1 MTTIAVVRKN
11 GYAAIAADTL
21 TKWGTGKE
29 SAAYVANNSKLV
41 RVGDNWLGAAGTATF
56 KLILRDYFAQSGVP
70 ARFDSTINIFKTW
83 QAFHAVLKER
93 YYLVAVNEKDDSLES
108 SKFDVLIANPRGIFG
123 VGAHRTV
130 QEYRKF
136 YAIGS
141 GTDLAL
147 GAMYAAYDRPG
158 LSAEQVARLAIEAAA
173 EFDDS
178 TGLPV
183 LSRAV
188 KLKAP
193 GRGSR

>member
-29 SAAYVANNSKLV
+29 SAAYVANNSKIV
-41 RVGDNWLGAAGTATF
+41 KVGDNWLGAAGTATF

-147 GAMYAAYDRPG
+147 GAMYAAYDNSRV
-158 LSAEQVARLAIEAAA
+158 SAEQVARLAIEAAA
-173 EFDDS
+173 EFDDA

-183 LSRAV
+183 ISQAV
-188 KLKAP
+188 KLK
-193 GRGSR
+193 R

>member
-11 GYAAIAADTL
+11 GYCAIAADTL
-21 TKWGTGKE
+21 TKWGSGKE
-29 SAAYVANNSKLV
+29 SAAYVANHDKLV
-41 RVGDNWLGAAGTATF
+41 KAGDTWLAASGTSTF
-56 KLILRDYFAQSGVP
+56 KLIMRDYFSQRGAQP
-70 ARFDSTINIFKTW
+70 RFDSAINIFKTW
-83 QAFHAVLKER
+83 QAFHSALKER
-93 YYLVAVNEKDDSLES
+93 YYLVSVNEKDDTVES
-108 SKFDVLIANPRGIFG
+108 SKFDVLLANPHGIFG

-147 GAMYAAYDRPG
+147 GAMFAAYDSPR

-173 EFDDS
+173 EFDDA

-183 LSRAV
+183 VSQSV
-188 KLKAP
+188 KLK
-193 GRGSR
+193 RRK

>member
-21 TKWGTGKE
+21 TKWGSGKE
-29 SAAYVANNSKLV
+29 SAAYVANNTKIV
-41 RVGDNWLGAAGTATF
+41 RVGDTYIAGSGTSTF
-56 KLILRDYFAQSGVP
+56 KLILRDYFAQRGVP
-70 ARFDSTINIFKTW
+70 ARFDSAIELFKTW
-83 QAFHAVLKER
+83 QAFHMALKER
-93 YYLVAVNEKDDSLES
+93 YFLVAVGDKDDTIES
-108 SKFDVLIANPRGIFG
+108 SKFDVLLANARGIFG

-136 YAIGS
+136 YAIGT

-158 LSAEQVARLAIEAAA
+158 LSAEQVARLAVEAAA
-173 EFDDS
+173 EFDDG

-183 LSRAV
+183 VSHAIRLR
-188 KLKAP
+188 
-193 GRGSR
+193 RR

>member
-11 GYAAIAADTL
+11 GYCAIAADTL

-29 SAAYVANNSKLV
+29 SAAYVANNTKLV
-41 RVGDNWLGAAGTATF
+41 QVGDNWLAASGSATF
-56 KLILRDYFAQSGVP
+56 KLIMRDYFAKPKVP
-70 ARFDSTINIFKTW
+70 AKFDTTINIFKTW
-83 QAFHAVLKER
+83 QAFHAALKEQ
-93 YYLVAVNEKDDSLES
+93 YYLVAAGDKDDTIES

-130 QEYRKF
+130 QEYLKF

-147 GAMYAAYDRPG
+147 GAMYAAYGKPG

-173 EFDDS
+173 EFDDG

-183 LSRAV
+183 TSHSV
-188 KLKAP
+188 KLRSKK
-193 GRGSR
+193 

>member
-1 MTTIAVVRKN
+1 MTTIAVVRKD

-29 SAAYVANNSKLV
+29 SAEYVSNNVKIV
-41 RVGDNWLGAAGTATF
+41 KAGASFVAGSGSATF
-56 KLILRDYFAQSGVP
+56 KLIMRDYFNRRGVP
-70 ARFDSTINIFKTW
+70 ARFDNTLNIFKTW
-83 QAFHAVLKER
+83 QAFHAALKEQ
-93 YYLVAVNEKDDSLES
+93 YYLVTGTDKDDSIES
-108 SKFDVLIANPRGIFG
+108 SKFDVLIANAHGIFG
-123 VGAHRTV
+123 VGAHRSV

-147 GAMYAAYDRPG
+147 GAMYAAYGNAR

-173 EFDDS
+173 EFDDA

-183 LSRAV
+183 ISHSVR
-188 KLKAP
+188 LKTKK
-193 GRGSR
+193 

>member
-29 SAAYVANNSKLV
+29 SAEYVANNVKIV
-41 RVGDNWLGAAGTATF
+41 KAGTSFLAGSGSATF
-56 KLILRDYFAQSGVP
+56 KLIMRDYFGRRGVP
-70 ARFDSTINIFKTW
+70 ARFDSTLAIFKTW
-83 QAFHAVLKER
+83 QAFHAALKEQ
-93 YYLVAVNEKDDSLES
+93 YYLVTEGDKDDTIES
-108 SKFDVLIANPRGIFG
+108 SKFDVLIANAHGIFG
-123 VGAHRTV
+123 VGAHRSV

-147 GAMYAAYDRPG
+147 GALYSLYPDPR
-158 LSAEQVARLAIEAAA
+158 LSAEQIARRAIEAAA
-173 EFDDS
+173 EFDDA

-183 LSRAV
+183 ISQAV
-188 KLKAP
+188 RLRKA
-193 GRGSR
+193 REA

>member
-21 TKWGTGKE
+21 TKWGSGKE
-29 SAAYVANNSKLV
+29 SAAYIANNTKIV
-41 RVGDNWLGAAGTATF
+41 KVGDGYIAASGTATF
-56 KLILRDYFAQSGVP
+56 KLILRDYFAQRGVP

-83 QAFHAVLKER
+83 QAFHAALKER
-93 YYLVAVNEKDDSLES
+93 YYLVSVGDKDDTIES
-108 SKFDVLIANPRGIFG
+108 SKFDVLIANPHGIFG

-136 YAIGS
+136 YAIGT

-147 GAMYAAYDRPG
+147 GALYTAYDSPR
-158 LSAEQVARLAIEAAA
+158 LSAEQLARLAIEAAA
-173 EFDDS
+173 EFDDA

-183 LSRAV
+183 VSHSVR
-188 KLKAP
+188 LK
-193 GRGSR
+193 GGK

>member
-11 GYAAIAADTL
+11 GAAAIAADTL

-29 SAAYVANNSKLV
+29 SAAYVANHTKIV
-41 RVGDNWLGAAGTATF
+41 RVGESYVAGSGTSTF
-56 KLILRDYFAQSGVP
+56 KLILRDYFARRDVP
-70 ARFDSTINIFKTW
+70 ARFDTAPNIFRTW
-83 QAFHAVLKER
+83 QAFHAALKEQ
-93 YYLVAVNEKDDSLES
+93 YYLVTVGEKDDTIES
-108 SKFDVLIANPRGIFG
+108 SKFDVLIANPHGIFG

-147 GAMYAAYDRPG
+147 GAMFAAYDSPR
-158 LSAEQVARLAIEAAA
+158 LTAEQVARRAIEAAA
-173 EFDDS
+173 EFDDA

-183 LSRAV
+183 ISHAV
-188 KLKAP
+188 KL
-193 GRGSR
+193 RRR

>member
-21 TKWGTGKE
+21 TKWGSGKE
-29 SAAYVANNSKLV
+29 SAAYVANNTKIV
-41 RVGDNWLGAAGTATF
+41 RAGDSFLAGSGTATF
-56 KLILRDYFAQSGVP
+56 KLIMRDYFAQRGVP
-70 ARFDSTINIFKTW
+70 ARFDTTINIFKTW
-83 QAFHAVLKER
+83 QALHAALKER
-93 YYLVAVNEKDDSLES
+93 YYLVTVGEKDDTLES
-108 SKFDVLIANPRGIFG
+108 SKFDVLIANPHGIFG

-136 YAIGS
+136 YAIGT

-158 LSAEQVARLAIEAAA
+158 LSAEQVARLAVEAAA
-173 EFDDS
+173 EFDDA

-183 LSRAV
+183 ISHAV
-188 KLKAP
+188 KL
-193 GRGSR
+193 RRR

>member
-1 MTTIAVVRKN
+1 MTTIAVVRKS

-21 TKWGTGKE
+21 TKWGSGKE
-29 SAAYVANNSKLV
+29 SAAYIANNTKIV
-41 RVGDNWLGAAGTATF
+41 KAGDSYLAASGTATF
-56 KLILRDYFAQSGVP
+56 KLILRDYFAQLEEP

-83 QAFHAVLKER
+83 QAFHAALKER
-93 YYLVAVNEKDDSLES
+93 YYLVSVGEKDDTIES
-108 SKFDVLIANPRGIFG
+108 SKFDVLLANPHGIFG

-136 YAIGS
+136 YAIGT

-158 LSAEQVARLAIEAAA
+158 LSAEQVARLAVEAAA
-173 EFDDS
+173 EFHDA

-183 LSRAV
+183 ISHAV
-188 KLKAP
+188 KL
-193 GRGSR
+193 RRR